1 MCNEKF
7 DIFFYARDQFE
18 FYAFYQLLL
27 LDKNSKQMHRNFVL
41 AAVVE
46 QSIWWALEQ
55 FDCKAVEER
64 RIKLS
69 E

>member
-41 AAVVE
+41 AA
-46 QSIWWALEQ
+46 EQ